1 LKDRIKNRHYL
12 QSALLF
18 PNMLSYVCNQQ
29 IFRHEQGLL
38 TMISIDPSLP
48 NSPNGSEGQ
57 AEADW
62 DQFLKAFFEMDPLPP
77 SHLQAVFEPLRQSG
91 SNNMLVLAQI
101 GQTLDG
107 RIATVTGQ
115 SKYING
121 QDGLIHLHRLRALVD
136 AVVVGVE
143 TAITD
148 DPLLTVR
155 LVKGQNP
162 TRVVID
168 PRGRLATNA
177 KVWKKD
183 GVRKIWV
190 TSEDHMVSPPPEV
203 ENITLPLK
211 ENQIDPKNLLQR
223 LLQTGISRVLVEGGA
238 KTVSRFLQAK
248 CLDHLHLIV
257 SPIVM
262 GSGRPSFELPS
273 ISHMDQATRMNTS
286 THILGMDVL
295 FDCNLREN

>member
-1 LKDRIKNRHYL
+1 
-12 QSALLF
+12 
-18 PNMLSYVCNQQ
+18 
-29 IFRHEQGLL
+29 
-38 TMISIDPSLP
+38 MISVDPPSLTAP
-48 NSPNGSEGQ
+48 YGLKGQ
-57 AEADW
+57 AAADW
-62 DQFLKAFFEMDPLPP
+62 DRFLKAFFGVDPLPP
-77 SHLQAVFEPLRQSG
+77 SPFRAIFEPLRQSG
-91 SNNMLVLAQI
+91 MNNMLVLAQI

-136 AVVVGVE
+136 AVVIGVE

-162 TRVVID
+162 ARVVID
-168 PRGRLATNA
+168 PKGRLASTA
-177 KVWKKD
+177 KVWKQD
-183 GVRKIWV
+183 GIRKIWI
-190 TSEDHMVSPPPEV
+190 TSENQIVVPPPEV
-203 ENITLPLK
+203 ENITLPLQ
-211 ENQIDPKNLLQR
+211 EDRIDPKHLLQR
-223 LLQTGISRVLVEGGA
+223 LVQTGISRVLVEGGA

-262 GSGRPSFELPS
+262 GSGRPSFELPPVL
-273 ISHMDQATRMNTS
+273 HMDQATRINTS

-295 FDCNLREN
+295 FDCNLRKI